1 MQEVLD
7 HEAKPDTPG
16 TPFDAFLIPANA
28 PTISKAS
35 PMTDEDEQD
44 LKAYDKAMEDHLKN
58 PVVYSQEEVQ
68 KMLDPGASPR
78 QGWATAFKRMHQAGE
93 DKLID

>member
-7 HEAKPDTPG
+7 REGYSAAG
-16 TPFDAFLIPANA
+16 APFDAFIIPANT
-28 PTISKAS
+28 PTINKAT

-44 LKAYDKAMEDHLKN
+44 LETYNQAMREHLKK

-78 QGWATAFKRMHQAGE
+78 QGWAKAFKRMHQAGE

>member
-1 MQEVLD
+1 MQEILD

-16 TPFDAFLIPANA
+16 ATFDAFLIPANA

-35 PMTDEDEQD
+35 PITDDDEQD

-68 KMLDPGASPR
+68 KMLLPPAPA
-78 QGWATAFKRMHQAGE
+78 QEPEKKE
-93 DKLID
+93 

>member
-1 MQEVLD
+1 MQEILD

-16 TPFDAFLIPANA
+16 APFDAFIIPANA
-28 PTISKAS
+28 PTINKAT

-44 LKAYDKAMEDHLKN
+44 LVAYNEAMKEHLKN

-68 KMLDPGASPR
+68 KMLDPVASPR
-78 QGWATAFKRMHQAGE
+78 QGWAKAFQRMNQAGE
-93 DKLID
+93 NK